1 MVGSVPHST
10 DKETEA
16 LELGSLFKVTWEVGD
31 RAASNLP
38 APLRLSYLAIE
49 CESNKK

>member
-10 DKETEA
+10 DKEIEA
-16 LELGSLFKVTWEVGD
+16 LELGSLFKVTWEIGD

-38 APLRLSYLAIE
+38 RSAPLWLSYLAIE
-49 CESNKK
+49 W

>member
-1 MVGSVPHST
+1 MVGSVPQST

-38 APLRLSYLAIE
+38 HSTKVELF
-49 CESNKK
+49 SN